1 MALKFIDK
9 LKTIDLSKAS
19 EAVSGVKSSFS
30 NLLDKKKATESTD
43 TPSEDLLLE
52 LSSADLSEDE
62 QTLAQE
68 YAEKFAGKMNELQEK
83 VLQYLADNSEK
94 LKQWYSD
101 SQINEKIAKVAKK
114 AGGII
119 IYPVLLLFNL
129 MKSPQTTVQNKMF
142 IVAPLAY
149 FVLPTDLIPDFI
161 VAVGYADDGLAIM
174 KCVQSL
180 SSSITPEIKEQTT
193 LQCKGIFGEVDE
205 KMLAQISDAIND
217 NQEAIVSSLTDLSN
231 KSKTARK
238 NSTKPDKENRKK

>member
-1 MALKFIDK
+1 MALKILDK
-9 LKTIDLSKAS
+9 LKNVDLTKATD
-19 EAVSGVKSSFS
+19 AVLGVKSSLS
-30 NLLDKKKATESTD
+30 NILDKKKTTESTE
-43 TPSEDLLLE
+43 TPAEDLLLE
-52 LSSADLSEDE
+52 LSSVDLSEEE

-68 YAEKFAGKMNELQEK
+68 YAEKFADKMNELQEK

-101 SQINEKIAKVAKK
+101 SQINEKIAKVSKK

-161 VAVGYADDGLAIM
+161 VGMGYADDGFAIM

-193 LQCKGIFGEVDE
+193 LQCKGIFGEMDE

-231 KSKTARK
+231 KSKTASK
-238 NSTKPDKENRKK
+238 NSTKPDEKK